1 MIDYDC
7 CSDTYDDDDD
17 DDDVCDDNE
26 EKEEKV
32 VDDDTNNIDDSY
44 HLPFFISIYLFIS
57 PPSRQILPTQCPCL
71 MELQVY

>member
-1 MIDYDC
+1 VIDCEC

-17 DDDVCDDNE
+17 DNE
-26 EKEEKV
+26 EKEEKE
-32 VDDDTNNIDDSY
+32 DDDTNDSY

-71 MELQVY
+71 MELQVYEL